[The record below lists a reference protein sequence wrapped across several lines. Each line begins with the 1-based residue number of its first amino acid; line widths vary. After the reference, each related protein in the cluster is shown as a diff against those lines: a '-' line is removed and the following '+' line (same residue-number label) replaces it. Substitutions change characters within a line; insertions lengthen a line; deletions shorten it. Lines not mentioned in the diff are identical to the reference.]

1 MKHHLF
7 LLLLCLL
14 AMASCAFAQTIHY
27 LDCEGGDDARDSLRP
42 DSAWKTLARAS
53 SYTYQPGDSLLLRRG
68 SVCAGLLW
76 PKGSGSEG
84 KPITLGAYGVGDL
97 PRIVGAGQEA
107 GLKLHDQ
114 QYWIIKDLDIT
125 GGDHFGIIIGGA
137 APKLSHFRLSDL
149 VVHDVTGEPKT
160 KNSGMV
166 VIVPDDHANT
176 LFSDI
181 VIDGITA
188 YGTTQWA
195 GIIINGADYSNG
207 SGRMRGPD
215 ITVRNSIVH
224 DVAGDGILL
233 ACVKNGLIERNVSWN
248 TGMQY
253 TESIGTPSAIWE
265 WMCEDCV
272 VQYNEGFFSDSP
284 GVDGGVFDI
293 DYGNINNTVQYN
305 FAHDSQGYCA
315 SIFGAEGVPGYSLNS
330 TIRRN
335 LCVNNGRSPR
345 LAKRQGAIYLCTW
358 DGGKLGGVQ
367 IYSNTIYWDPAL
379 DTAAIVN
386 EADIDPGAARVFRDN
401 LIVSTVST
409 LLRSNSDLDLSDN
422 LYWTL
427 ARTMSSWV
435 YGGID
440 FSSLASFQ
448 SSTGQE
454 RHSHFMNP
462 RLGQYFEPKALP
474 DDCNLGL
481 PATEDLFGNAAAEGI
496 CAPGAVGKSLRNVS
510 PGQIIPTLPLLAD
523 GIPYSPSGWTLLA
536 LLTPEGH
543 TDADLSRSQ
552 LVVLQSM
559 LQQFSTLS
567 LNVDVAPTVMLTRED
582 ATNWRSDWDF
592 GRIRL
597 LASSEPLTSRG
608 LLRINKSI
616 GMVLISPD
624 KHIVR
629 TWSGLTSF
637 PEVELTLRALLGTP
651 RGMQVLAV
659 EP

>member
-1 MKHHLF
+1 
-7 LLLLCLL
+7 
-14 AMASCAFAQTIHY
+14 MASCAFAQAVHY
-27 LDCEGGDDARDSLRP
+27 LDCERGDDARDSLRP
-42 DSAWKTLARAS
+42 ESAWKTLARAS
-53 SYTYQPGDSLLLRRG
+53 NYTFEPGDSLLLRRG
-68 SVCAGLLW
+68 SLCAGLLW
-76 PKGSGSEG
+76 PKGSGSET

-114 QYWIIKDLDIT
+114 QYWIIKDLDVT
-125 GGDHFGIIIGGA
+125 GGNHFGIIIGGA
-137 APKLSHFRLSDL
+137 APKLSHFRLSNL

-160 KNSGMV
+160 KNSGLV
-166 VIVPDDHANT
+166 VMGPDDHANT

-181 VIDGITA
+181 VIDGITS

-195 GIIINGADYSNG
+195 GIIINGANYANG
-207 SGRMRGPD
+207 SGRVRGPD

-253 TESIGTPSAIWE
+253 TESIGTPNAIWE

-293 DYGNINNTVQYN
+293 DYGDINNTVQYN

-335 LCVNNGRSPR
+335 LCLNNGRSPR
-345 LAKRQGAIYLCTW
+345 LAKRQGALYLSTW
-358 DGGKLGGVQ
+358 DGGKLAGVQ
-367 IYSNTIYWDPAL
+367 IYGNTIYWNPPL
-379 DTAAIVN
+379 DTAAIVS
-386 EADIDPGAARVFRDN
+386 EAEIDPGTARFFRDN

-427 ARTMSSWV
+427 GRTSPSWV
-435 YGGID
+435 YGGIAY
-440 FSSLASFQ
+440 SSLASFQ

-462 RLGQYFEPKALP
+462 RLGQFFEPAALP
-474 DDCNLGL
+474 PDCEPGI
-481 PATEDLFGNAAAEGI
+481 PALEDLFGNAAAEGI
-496 CAPGAVGKSLRNVS
+496 CAPGAIAKPQRAVTSRQVM
-510 PGQIIPTLPLLAD
+510 PTLPLLAD
-523 GIPYSPSGWTLLA
+523 GKPYSPKGWTLLA
-536 LLTPEGH
+536 LLAPEGH
-543 TDADLSRSQ
+543 ADAGISRSQ
-552 LVVLQSM
+552 LVVLKSM
-559 LQQFSTLS
+559 LQQFSSLG
-567 LNVDVAPTVMLTRED
+567 LNVDVAPTVVLTQDE

-597 LASSEPLTSRG
+597 LTSSEPLASRER
-608 LLRINKSI
+608 LRINKPI

-624 KHIVR
+624 KYIVR

-637 PEVELTLRALLGTP
+637 PEVELTLRARLGTP
-651 RGMQVLAV
+651 PGMQGITPGEVAASGQS
-659 EP
+659 ERR

>member
-1 MKHHLF
+1 MHRHFF

-14 AMASCAFAQTIHY
+14 ARVNCAFAQAVHY
-27 LDCEGGDDARDSLRP
+27 LDCERGDDARDSLRP
-42 DSAWKTLARAS
+42 ESAWKSLARAS
-53 SYTYQPGDSLLLRRG
+53 SYTYQPGDSLLIRRS

-97 PRIVGAGQEA
+97 PRIVGTGQEA

-114 QYWIIKDLDIT
+114 QYWIIKNLNVT
-125 GGDHFGIIIGGA
+125 GGNHFGIIIGGS
-137 APKLSHFRLSDL
+137 APQLSHFRLTDL

-160 KNSGMV
+160 KNSGLV
-166 VIVPDDHANT
+166 VIVPDDNANT
-176 LFSDI
+176 VFSD
-181 VIDGITA
+181 VVVDGITV
-188 YGTTQWA
+188 YSTTQWA
-195 GIIINGADYSNG
+195 GIIINGASYSSG
-207 SGRMRGPD
+207 SNVKRGPD

-233 ACVKNGLIERNVSWN
+233 ACVKNGLVERNVSWN

-253 TESIGTPSAIWE
+253 TQSIGTPDAIWE
-265 WMCEDCV
+265 WMCENCV

-305 FAHDSQGYCA
+305 FAHDSQGYCV
-315 SIFGAEGVPGYSLNS
+315 SVFGAEGVPGYSLNS

-335 LCVNNGRSPR
+335 LCLNNGRSPR
-345 LAKRQGAIYLCTW
+345 LAKRQGAVYLSTW
-358 DGGKLGGVQ
+358 DGGKLAGVQ
-367 IYSNTIYWDPAL
+367 IYSNTIYWNPPL

-386 EADIDPGAARVFRDN
+386 EADIDPGAARFFRDN

-422 LYWTL
+422 LYWTFRR
-427 ARTMSSWV
+427 ASPSWV
-435 YGGID
+435 YGGMD
-440 FSSLASFQ
+440 LSSLASFQ

-454 RHSHFMNP
+454 RRSHFMNP
-462 RLGQYFEPKALP
+462 RLGPHFEPAALP
-474 DDCNLGL
+474 EDCGPGV
-481 PATEDLFGNAAAEGI
+481 PATEDLYGNAVATGT
-496 CAPGAVGKSLRNVS
+496 CAPGAVARFQRAVTSRRVM
-510 PGQIIPTLPLLAD
+510 PTLPLLAD
-523 GIPYSPSGWTLLA
+523 GKPYSPRGWTLLA
-536 LLTPEGH
+536 LLAPEGQ
-543 TDADLSRSQ
+543 TDADVSRSQ
-552 LVVLQSM
+552 LVVLKSM
-559 LQQFSTLS
+559 LQQFAALG
-567 LNVDVAPTVMLTRED
+567 LNIDVAPTVLLTQEA

-592 GRIRL
+592 GRVRL
-597 LASSEPLTSRG
+597 LANSKPLTSRE
-608 LLRINKSI
+608 LLKINQST

-624 KHIVR
+624 KYVVG

-637 PEVELTLRALLGTP
+637 PDVELTLRALLGTP
-651 RGMQVLAV
+651 PGMQVAAV

>member
-1 MKHHLF
+1 MP
-7 LLLLCLL
+7 
-14 AMASCAFAQTIHY
+14 SCAFAQAVHY
-27 LDCEGGDDARDSLRP
+27 LDCVDGDDARDSLRP

-53 SYTYQPGDSLLLRRG
+53 SYTYQPGESLLLRRG
-68 SVCAGLLW
+68 SVCTGLLW

-97 PRIVGAGQEA
+97 PRIVGTGQDA
-107 GLKLHDQ
+107 GLKLLDQ
-114 QYWIIKDLDIT
+114 QYWIIQDLDVT
-125 GGDHFGIIIGGA
+125 GGNHFGIIISGS
-137 APKLSHFRLSDL
+137 APKLSYFRLLDL

-160 KNSGMV
+160 KNSGLV
-166 VIVPDDHANT
+166 VIVPGDNAST

-181 VIDGITA
+181 VVDGITA

-195 GIIINGADYSNG
+195 GIIINGANYS
-207 SGRMRGPD
+207 SSSPRMRGPG

-253 TESIGTPSAIWE
+253 TESIGTPNAIWE

-293 DYGNINNTVQYN
+293 DYGDINNTVQYN
-305 FAHDSQGYCA
+305 FAHDSQGYCV
-315 SIFGAEGVPGYSLNS
+315 SVFGAEGVPGYSLNS

-367 IYSNTIYWDPAL
+367 IYSNTIYWDPPL

-386 EADIDPGAARVFRDN
+386 EADIDPGAARVFHDN
-401 LIVSTVST
+401 LLVSTVSS

-422 LYWTL
+422 LYWTFG
-427 ARTMSSWV
+427 RTSPSWV

-448 SSTGQE
+448 SSAGQE

-474 DDCNLGL
+474 HDCNPGL

-496 CAPGAVGKSLRNVS
+496 CVPGAVGKSLRNVT
-510 PGQIIPTLPLLAD
+510 PGRIIPTLPLLAD
-523 GIPYSPSGWTLLA
+523 SKPYSPTGWTLLA
-536 LLTPEGH
+536 LLAPEGH
-543 TDADLSRSQ
+543 TDADASRSQ
-552 LVVLQSM
+552 LVVLKSM
-559 LQQFSTLS
+559 LQQFSALG
-567 LNVDVAPTVMLTRED
+567 LGVDVAPTELLTPEA

-597 LASSEPLTSRG
+597 LTGREPQVSRK
-608 LLRINKSI
+608 LLNINKSI

-624 KHIVR
+624 KYLVR
-629 TWSGLTSF
+629 TWSGLTCF
-637 PEVELTLRALLGTP
+637 PDVQLTLRAILGTP
-651 RGMQVLAV
+651 RGMQVLAA

>member
-1 MKHHLF
+1 MR
-7 LLLLCLL
+7 
-14 AMASCAFAQTIHY
+14 SYAFAQAVHY
-27 LDCEGGDDARDSLRP
+27 LDCEHGDDALDSLRP
-42 DSAWKTLARAS
+42 ESAWKTLARAS

-84 KPITLGAYGVGDL
+84 KPITLGAYGIGDL
-97 PRIVGAGQEA
+97 PRIVGTGQDA
-107 GLKLHDQ
+107 GLKLQDQ
-114 QYWIIKDLDIT
+114 QDWVIKDLNIT
-125 GGDHFGIIIGGA
+125 GGNHFGIFISGTA
-137 APKLSHFRLSDL
+137 LKLSHFQLSDL

-160 KNSGMV
+160 KNSGLV
-166 VIVPDDHANT
+166 VIAPEEKSNT

-188 YGTTQWA
+188 HSTTQWA
-195 GIIINGADYSNG
+195 GIIINGANYSSSSNI
-207 SGRMRGPD
+207 RRGLD

-253 TESIGTPSAIWE
+253 TESIGTPNAIWE

-293 DYGNINNTVQYN
+293 DYGDINNTVQYN
-305 FAHDSQGYCA
+305 FAHDSQGYCV
-315 SIFGAEGVPGYSLNS
+315 SVFGAEGAPGYSLNS

-345 LAKRQGAIYLCTW
+345 LAKRQGAVYLCTW

-367 IYSNTIYWDPAL
+367 IYSNTIYWDPPL

-386 EADIDPGAARVFRDN
+386 EADIDPGAARLFRDN
-401 LIVSTVST
+401 LIVSTVPT
-409 LLRSNSDLDLSDN
+409 LLRSSSDLDLSDN

-427 ARTMSSWV
+427 GRTSPSWV

-474 DDCNLGL
+474 HDCNPGL
-481 PATEDLFGNAAAEGI
+481 PATEDLFGNADAKGI
-496 CAPGAVGKSLRNVS
+496 CAPGAVGKLLRNVT
-510 PGQIIPTLPLLAD
+510 PRRIIPTLPLIAD
-523 GIPYSPSGWTLLA
+523 RKPYSPSGWTLLA
-536 LLTPEGH
+536 LLAPEGH
-543 TDADLSRSQ
+543 TNADVSRSQ
-552 LVVLQSM
+552 LVVLKSM
-559 LQQFSTLS
+559 LQQFSALGLS
-567 LNVDVAPTVMLTRED
+567 VDVAPTELLTPEA

-597 LASSEPLTSRG
+597 LTGREPQVSRK
-608 LLRINKSI
+608 LLNINKSI

-624 KHIVR
+624 KYVVR

-637 PEVELTLRALLGTP
+637 PDVQLTLRAMLGTP
-651 RGMQVLAV
+651 QGMQVLAV